1 MKIRDF
7 RELFEWL
14 FKVRERSCNEHD
26 LETFLRRHF
35 FINRMFGIL
44 VLQSQQVIKTVHL
57 QFLESKLKY
66 RLNRFGSIQS
76 EITEKWKV
84 FAENLWFQKPCNKT
98 CEQNN

>member
-14 FKVRERSCNEHD
+14 FKVRERSCNEYD
-26 LETFLRRHF
+26 LETFSRRNF

-44 VLQSQQVIKTVHL
+44 VLQSQQVIKTVYL

-66 RLNRFGSIQS
+66 RLNRFGSIHLK
-76 EITEKWKV
+76 TTT
-84 FAENLWFQKPCNKT
+84 NLKNSYFKKLAIKHVNKLI
-98 CEQNN
+98 

>member
-1 MKIRDF
+1 M
-7 RELFEWL
+7 
-14 FKVRERSCNEHD
+14 RERSCNEPD
-26 LETFLRRHF
+26 LETFSRRHF

-76 EITEKWKV
+76 EITEK
-84 FAENLWFQKPCNKT
+84 
-98 CEQNN
+98 

>member
-14 FKVRERSCNEHD
+14 FKVRERSCDEHD
-26 LETFLRRHF
+26 LETFWRRHF

-66 RLNRFGSIQS
+66 R
-76 EITEKWKV
+76 
-84 FAENLWFQKPCNKT
+84 
-98 CEQNN
+98 

>member
-14 FKVRERSCNEHD
+14 FKMRERSCNEYD
-26 LETFLRRHF
+26 LETFSRRNF

-84 FAENLWFQKPCNKT
+84 FAENLWLQKPCNKT